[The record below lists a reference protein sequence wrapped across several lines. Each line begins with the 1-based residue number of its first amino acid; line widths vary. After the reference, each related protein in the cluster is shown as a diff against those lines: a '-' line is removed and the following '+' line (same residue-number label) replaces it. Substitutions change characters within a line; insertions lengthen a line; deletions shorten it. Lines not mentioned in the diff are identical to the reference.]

1 MDDFFFSYENKCTP
15 PRKYRPTDEF
25 ITVGHFKKEY
35 LEKCLAENTVARR
48 CNENMIPD
56 YVLFEN
62 DELPLEK
69 QLEIINSIDHS
80 CIRSITYSG
89 GKSYHVLFKI
99 DTPDDITNEEY
110 KMIWED
116 IMKSYDLYDIADK
129 RNINKGRLTRNP
141 NGYRRNYIENE
152 KHEVIR
158 IETTHIK
165 QTCIYDNPDC
175 EAINISADLE
185 VIRHQNALDQA
196 WHEERK
202 KRLNNIF
209 AKLSMSPEEA
219 LSRIKKECEAK
230 RGYEMLQ
237 NNDFPKGDNFLGCA
251 RGMYNVCMMNNCDE
265 METLEYV
272 RSFLRAV
279 SEAHPSNIS
288 RNTANN
294 WKPPRT
300 YK

>member
-1 MDDFFFSYENKCTP
+1 MKDFLFSYENKYSFAH
-15 PRKYRPTDEF
+15 RYKATDEF
-25 ITVGHFKKEY
+25 ISVGHFKEEY
-35 LEKCLAENTVARR
+35 LRQCVENQEPARR
-48 CNENMIPD
+48 TNENMIPD

-62 DELPLEK
+62 DELPLEE
-69 QLEIINSIDHS
+69 QLAVINSIDHS

-99 DTPDDITNEEY
+99 DAPDDITNEEY
-110 KMIWED
+110 KEIWED
-116 IMKSYDLYDIADK
+116 IMKYFGLYDLADK
-129 RNINKGRLTRNP
+129 NNTNVSRLTRNP
-141 NGYRRNYIENE
+141 NGYRRKYSKDMFGNE
-152 KHEVIR
+152 LI
-158 IETTHIK
+158 TPTHTK

-185 VIRHQNALDQA
+185 VIRQKAIMEKA
-196 WHEERK
+196 WAEEKK
-202 KRLNNIF
+202 KRLDNVF
-209 AKLSMSPEEA
+209 TKLSMSPEEA

-272 RSFLRAV
+272 RSFLRAA